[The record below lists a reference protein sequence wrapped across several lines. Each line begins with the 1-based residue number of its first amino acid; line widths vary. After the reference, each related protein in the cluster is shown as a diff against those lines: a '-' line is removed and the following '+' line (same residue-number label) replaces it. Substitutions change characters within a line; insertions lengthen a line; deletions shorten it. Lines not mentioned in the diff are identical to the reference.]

1 MKLKRVTELTE
12 KDEKREREFV
22 MMCLAVTCGCGTLAE
37 ALRLVLAVMDWHEG
51 TLTDG
56 WVLAMRSVNLVVCAV
71 CAWLTFLII
80 REVKQRR
87 VFTRQNAQYISL
99 IGSAATFG
107 GIAQSAAVG
116 LQYAIMD
123 WSRKAEYTA
132 DRAGLIASADYD
144 ATMSQTMKLLGHS
157 DHISCIDF
165 SIDEVLKQAEDFE
178 METSD
183 LIGKLLYANFTLMAT
198 HPWSIL
204 RLKQL
209 YEWKKSGEYDAVV
222 RAHSGEG

>member
-37 ALRLVLAVMDWHEG
+37 ALRLILAVMDWQDG

-107 GIAQSAAVG
+107 GIAQNVVVN
-116 LQYAIMD
+116 LVY
-123 WSRKAEYTA
+123 
-132 DRAGLIASADYD
+132 
-144 ATMSQTMKLLGHS
+144 
-157 DHISCIDF
+157 
-165 SIDEVLKQAEDFE
+165 ED
-178 METSD
+178 TT
-183 LIGKLLYANFTLMAT
+183 N
-198 HPWSIL
+198 
-204 RLKQL
+204 
-209 YEWKKSGEYDAVV
+209 
-222 RAHSGEG
+222 HSGDMTYLVLGLLLLFIATLFNIGIRMKEEQELTV

>member
-107 GIAQSAAVG
+107 GIAQNVVVN
-116 LQYAIMD
+116 LVY
-123 WSRKAEYTA
+123 
-132 DRAGLIASADYD
+132 
-144 ATMSQTMKLLGHS
+144 
-157 DHISCIDF
+157 
-165 SIDEVLKQAEDFE
+165 ED
-178 METSD
+178 TT
-183 LIGKLLYANFTLMAT
+183 N
-198 HPWSIL
+198 
-204 RLKQL
+204 
-209 YEWKKSGEYDAVV
+209 
-222 RAHSGEG
+222 HSGDMTYLVLGLLLLFIATLFNIGIRMKEEQELTV

>member
-1 MKLKRVTELTE
+1 MKLKRLIEPMTE

-22 MMCLAVTCGCGTLAE
+22 MMCLAVTCGAGTLAE
-37 ALRLVLAVMDWHEG
+37 ALRLLLAVMDWHEG

-107 GIAQSAAVG
+107 GIAQNVVVN
-116 LQYAIMD
+116 LVY
-123 WSRKAEYTA
+123 
-132 DRAGLIASADYD
+132 
-144 ATMSQTMKLLGHS
+144 
-157 DHISCIDF
+157 
-165 SIDEVLKQAEDFE
+165 ED
-178 METSD
+178 TT
-183 LIGKLLYANFTLMAT
+183 N
-198 HPWSIL
+198 
-204 RLKQL
+204 
-209 YEWKKSGEYDAVV
+209 
-222 RAHSGEG
+222 HSGDMTYLVLGLLLLFIATLFNIGIRMKEEQEFTV

>member
-37 ALRLVLAVMDWHEG
+37 ALRLILAVMDWQDG

-107 GIAQSAAVG
+107 GIAQNVVVN
-116 LQYAIMD
+116 LVY
-123 WSRKAEYTA
+123 
-132 DRAGLIASADYD
+132 
-144 ATMSQTMKLLGHS
+144 
-157 DHISCIDF
+157 
-165 SIDEVLKQAEDFE
+165 ED
-178 METSD
+178 TT
-183 LIGKLLYANFTLMAT
+183 N
-198 HPWSIL
+198 
-204 RLKQL
+204 
-209 YEWKKSGEYDAVV
+209 
-222 RAHSGEG
+222 HSGDMTYLVLGLLLLFIATLFNIGIRMKEEQEFTV

>member
-107 GIAQSAAVG
+107 GIAQNVVVNLVYEDTTNPSGDMTYLVLG
-116 LQYAIMD
+116 L
-123 WSRKAEYTA
+123 
-132 DRAGLIASADYD
+132 LLLFIA
-144 ATMSQTMKLLGHS
+144 TLFNIGIRMK
-157 DHISCIDF
+157 
-165 SIDEVLKQAEDFE
+165 EEQE
-178 METSD
+178 
-183 LIGKLLYANFTLMAT
+183 FT
-198 HPWSIL
+198 
-204 RLKQL
+204 
-209 YEWKKSGEYDAVV
+209 V
-222 RAHSGEG
+222 

>member
-37 ALRLVLAVMDWHEG
+37 ALRLILAVMDWQDG

-56 WVLAMRSVNLVVCAV
+56 WVLTMRSINLAV
-71 CAWLTFLII
+71 CAICSWLTFLII

-107 GIAQSAAVG
+107 GIAQNVVVNLVYEDTANHSGDMTYLVLG
-116 LQYAIMD
+116 L
-123 WSRKAEYTA
+123 
-132 DRAGLIASADYD
+132 LLLFIASLFNIGIR
-144 ATMSQTMKLLGHS
+144 MKEEQELT
-157 DHISCIDF
+157 I
-165 SIDEVLKQAEDFE
+165 
-178 METSD
+178 
-183 LIGKLLYANFTLMAT
+183 
-198 HPWSIL
+198 
-204 RLKQL
+204 
-209 YEWKKSGEYDAVV
+209 
-222 RAHSGEG
+222 